1 VTRLLALAAVL
12 AIAGCGTYLAKDNSG
27 WGAPY
32 AGTECALGLPA
43 NLVEVPLNL
52 LLPFAIVDIPVSMIA
67 DTLLLPVDLMK
78 KSSTRFVDCSI

>member
-1 VTRLLALAAVL
+1 MRMLALAALL
-12 AIAGCGTYLAKDNSG
+12 ALAGCGTYLAKDNSG

-67 DTLLLPVDLMK
+67 DTLLLPVDLVK
-78 KSSTRFVDCSI
+78 KSTTRFVDCSI